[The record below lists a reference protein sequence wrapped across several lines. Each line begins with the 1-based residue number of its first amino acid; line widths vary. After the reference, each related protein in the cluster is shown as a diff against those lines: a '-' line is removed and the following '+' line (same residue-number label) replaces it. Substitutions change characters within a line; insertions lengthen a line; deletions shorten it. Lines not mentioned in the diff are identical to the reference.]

1 MKLGL
6 ITTAVV
12 GGTLLAT
19 PLSAASAQ
27 CAATSRL
34 VQTARSDFAALGALR
49 MQPGICTLRKA
60 EYKCRW
66 AFPGDAFAV
75 AEAQA
80 ANLLH
85 CAAGKSASPPQKLK
99 RGETAIALEEDLS
112 LIVGAPRID
121 MGQWLVTLRIVAQPA
136 VKP

>member
-6 ITTAVV
+6 ITTAVLC
-12 GGTLLAT
+12 GTLLAT
-19 PLSAASAQ
+19 PLAAANDP

-34 VQTARSDFAALGALR
+34 AQVARSDFAALKSLK
-49 MQPGICTLRKA
+49 MQPGICTLRQT

-66 AFPGDAFAV
+66 AFPGDAFGV

-80 ANLLH
+80 ANLLQ
-85 CAAGKSASPPQKLK
+85 CAAGESASPPQKLK